1 MREIETTLIYSVV
14 ANKVLRPLGPKSGT
28 KMRWSTNHPADA
40 WTSVI
45 ERSLLLVCD
54 HYGKKWSASESATTR
69 FKVVVGFTGVW
80 RPGAANLLVR

>member
-1 MREIETTLIYSVV
+1 MCEIETTLIYSVV
-14 ANKVLRPLGPKSGT
+14 ANKDLRPLVPQSGT
-28 KMRWSTNHPADA
+28 KMRWSKNHPADA

-69 FKVVVGFTGVW
+69 FKVVVGFTGV
-80 RPGAANLLVR
+80 GSL